1 MKRNISLLMA
11 ALMLVTL
18 LAGCG
23 AKSGGGE
30 NDSGVRAVTLRN
42 TAFMTTSD
50 PFATTNTH
58 DYTVHENIY
67 EGLYD
72 LNEANGGY
80 DLRLAEKID
89 ANDDATEY
97 IVTLR
102 QGVKFHNGETM
113 TADDVVF
120 SYGLAQAS
128 AKMGSYVRPLDHV
141 EKIDD
146 YTVKIVM
153 NQSFSPIGHMLH
165 KVKILSQKEVTEQ
178 GDNFGKVANKAGTGP
193 YMWDENNYNPTT
205 SWSAVAF
212 DDYYRGKAQIEK
224 ITWNVIED
232 DTSAITALQNGEVD
246 YMVVPISY
254 WEDIKSSDKFTCVE
268 KQSNEVMTFCI
279 NIESEKY
286 GELFRDDKIRLAM
299 MYALDRDGINK
310 LVCDGYGAPTYMYI
324 NPNYADDEDPLS
336 LKSDFILS
344 LCELI
349 VGGRSGLAPVE
360 KTVID
365 RCVRTIYRP
374 YLADPA
380 PERMPILQD
389 LYDELL
395 KQSEPEAR
403 RVASALELYCTGS
416 LNLFNHRTN
425 VQVNSRLLCFD
436 IKALG
441 KMLKKIGL
449 LILTDQIWGRVT
461 ENRDRR
467 RATWVYQDE
476 FHVLLAEP
484 QTAAYSVEIFR
495 RFRKWGAIPSG
506 ITQNVKSLLESSEIE
521 SIFGNCD
528 FLYMLSQAAGDQKV
542 LASHLGISPHQLS
555 YVTHSGSG
563 EGLLFYGD
571 TTIPFVDHFPQDTE
585 LYTLLTTKP
594 EDKANGQ
601 G

>member
-23 AKSGGGE
+23 AKNGSGESG
-30 NDSGVRAVTLRN
+30 SGVRAVTLRN

-310 LVCDGYGAPTYMYI
+310 LVCDGYGTPTYMYI
-324 NPNYADDEDPLS
+324 NPNYAAAAPTADS
-336 LKSDFILS
+336 LKNPIPYNL
-344 LCELI
+344 
-349 VGGRSGLAPVE
+349 E
-360 KTVID
+360 K
-365 RCVRTIYRP
+365 
-374 YLADPA
+374 A
-380 PERMPILQD
+380 
-389 LYDELL
+389 
-395 KQSEPEAR
+395 KQ
-403 RVASALELYCTGS
+403 
-416 LNLFNHRTN
+416 
-425 VQVNSRLLCFD
+425 
-436 IKALG
+436 
-441 KMLKKIGL
+441 
-449 LILTDQIWGRVT
+449 
-461 ENRDRR
+461 
-467 RATWVYQDE
+467 
-476 FHVLLAEP
+476 LLAEAGYP
-484 QTAAYSVEIFR
+484 NGVDIGEFNAAAGRNESYAVAVHAQLEAAGFKSTLVVSDYSVAGERNVAQEYDVAIAYDCGNYDFNNFEQQSSSTAIGITNCLYNGPSGKFSDLSTQFDEWLKAGSSTADEAERIEIYSEMYNAYYDTHTLVPLVVIPSCVAYSKDLNAVAVPTDYRVYE
-495 RFRKWGAIPSG
+495 WSW
-506 ITQNVKSLLESSEIE
+506 NS
-521 SIFGNCD
+521 
-528 FLYMLSQAAGDQKV
+528 
-542 LASHLGISPHQLS
+542 
-555 YVTHSGSG
+555 
-563 EGLLFYGD
+563 
-571 TTIPFVDHFPQDTE
+571 
-585 LYTLLTTKP
+585 
-594 EDKANGQ
+594 
-601 G
+601 